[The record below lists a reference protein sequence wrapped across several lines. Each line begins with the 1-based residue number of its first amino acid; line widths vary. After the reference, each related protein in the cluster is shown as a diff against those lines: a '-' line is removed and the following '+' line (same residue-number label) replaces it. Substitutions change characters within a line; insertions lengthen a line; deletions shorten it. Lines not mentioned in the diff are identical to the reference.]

1 MQKKSR
7 LHDSISQEVIR
18 LANLLIEKKQILTTA
33 ESCTGGGVSYFLT
46 ALSGS
51 SAWFERGF
59 VTYSNEAKQELIGVK
74 KETLARFGA
83 VSEAVAI
90 EMAEGAKKAA
100 KADIALSVTGIAGPD
115 GGSKE
120 KPVGTV
126 CFAWVSEEKTL
137 SQTLCFSGD
146 REAVRLQAINHAL
159 KGCLHSL
166 NS

>member
-1 MQKKSR
+1 MQKKNPINE
-7 LHDSISQEVIR
+7 SISEEINR
-18 LANLLIEKKQILTTA
+18 LASLLIEKKQTLTTA

-46 ALSGS
+46 SVSGS
-51 SAWFERGF
+51 SAWFERAF

-115 GGSKE
+115 GGSEE

-126 CFAWVSEEKTL
+126 CFAWATKDKTL

-146 REAVRLQAINHAL
+146 REAVRLQAIEHAI
-159 KGCLHSL
+159 KGCLHTL
-166 NS
+166 HT